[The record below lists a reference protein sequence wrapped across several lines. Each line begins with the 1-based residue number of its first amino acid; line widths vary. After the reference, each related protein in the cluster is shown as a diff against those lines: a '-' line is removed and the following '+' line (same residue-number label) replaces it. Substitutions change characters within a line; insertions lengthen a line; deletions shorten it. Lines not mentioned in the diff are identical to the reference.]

1 MDTLNTFLQPFHSLN
16 TLLITH
22 SIYNNNYRITLHTT
36 YSTLFRIA
44 VYVLSIT
51 LRISLLT
58 PHGAVCHSEMVQPSC
73 SIDNPYAE
81 QGVASVHHLV
91 MHASFRLE

>member
-1 MDTLNTFLQPFHSLN
+1 M
-16 TLLITH
+16 
-22 SIYNNNYRITLHTT
+22 HTT

-73 SIDNPYAE
+73 SIDNPY
-81 QGVASVHHLV
+81 VAS
-91 MHASFRLE
+91 

>member
-1 MDTLNTFLQPFHSLN
+1 MKMWKKKSSYWASVVHGHSKYLLATLTVN
-16 TLLITH
+16 TLLIIH
-22 SIYNNNYRITLHTT
+22 SIYNNNCRIKMHTT

-73 SIDNPYAE
+73 SIDNPY
-81 QGVASVHHLV
+81 VAS
-91 MHASFRLE
+91 